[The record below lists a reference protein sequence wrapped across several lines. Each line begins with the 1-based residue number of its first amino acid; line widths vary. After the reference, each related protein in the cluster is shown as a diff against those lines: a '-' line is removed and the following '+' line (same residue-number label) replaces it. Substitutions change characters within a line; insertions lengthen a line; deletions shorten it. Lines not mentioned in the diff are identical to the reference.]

1 MDVIGNAPMSILDHP
16 LISSRYFFPRKEAP
30 QKSFAVQSNGATL
43 ACAVFQAHRDAPWL
57 VHFHGNGEVVADYEA
72 DLTPQFL
79 AAGLNVFLAEYRGY
93 GASSESPAMV
103 KMLGD
108 VPNVLNAVGVPHE
121 RIVVYGRSVGSLY
134 AIEAAFRAPTIRGLV
149 IESGIASPIERVL
162 MRVRPDE
169 LGVTLEDMMADAR
182 IHLDHEK
189 KLSQFPGRTLILHTT
204 HDSMVDVGHAKR
216 NASWAK
222 QPELVLYDR
231 GDHNDILAWNRDDI
245 VARVAKFA
253 RVP

>member
-1 MDVIGNAPMSILDHP
+1 MSIIDHP

-30 QKSFAVQSNGATL
+30 QKIVAVPVNGAML
-43 ACAVFQAHRDAPWL
+43 ACAAFQAHPEAPWL
-57 VHFHGNGEVVADYEA
+57 VHFHGNGEVVADYEG

-93 GASSESPAMV
+93 GASSDSPAMV

-108 VPNVLNAVGVPHE
+108 VPQVLAAVGVPHE

-134 AIEAAFRAPTIRGLV
+134 AIEAAFRAPAIRGLV

-169 LGVTLEDMMADAR
+169 LGVTHDELMAEAR
-182 IHLDHEK
+182 LHLDHEK
-189 KLSQFPGRTLILHTT
+189 KLSQFPGRTLILHTK

-216 NASWAK
+216 NAGWA
-222 QPELVLYDR
+222 QHPELVLYDR

-245 VARVAKFA
+245 VARVARFA
-253 RVP
+253 HVA